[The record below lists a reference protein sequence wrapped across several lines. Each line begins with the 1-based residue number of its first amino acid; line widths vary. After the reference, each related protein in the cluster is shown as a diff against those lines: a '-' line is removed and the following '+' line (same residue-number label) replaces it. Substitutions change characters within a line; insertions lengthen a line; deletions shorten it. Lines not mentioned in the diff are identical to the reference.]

1 MPLDHEHFMRLAI
14 EEAAR
19 GKTEGNVAVG
29 SLIVQGDTVIARG
42 RNLVTST
49 HDPTAH
55 AETVALREAGAA
67 MQREDFT
74 GCTLY
79 TTFEPCPMCGGAILV
94 SGISTLVMGARPA
107 PGMGY
112 WRDYTVERFIAFVQ
126 RSSTIQVVTGILT
139 QECTEIRQGEDPAR

>member
-1 MPLDHEHFMRLAI
+1 MPLDHTHFMRLALD
-14 EEAAR
+14 EAGR
-19 GKTEGNVAVG
+19 GKAEGNVAVG
-29 SLIVQGDTVIARG
+29 SIIVQGDTVLARG

-67 MQREDFT
+67 TQREDFT

-79 TTFEPCPMCGGAILV
+79 TTFEPCPMCCGALLA

-107 PGMGY
+107 PGTGR
-112 WRDYTVERFIAFVQ
+112 WDSYTVEGLIDFVG
-126 RSSTIQVVTGILT
+126 RSSTIQVVTGVLV
-139 QECTEIRQGEDPAR
+139 QACAAIRQGEGQAR